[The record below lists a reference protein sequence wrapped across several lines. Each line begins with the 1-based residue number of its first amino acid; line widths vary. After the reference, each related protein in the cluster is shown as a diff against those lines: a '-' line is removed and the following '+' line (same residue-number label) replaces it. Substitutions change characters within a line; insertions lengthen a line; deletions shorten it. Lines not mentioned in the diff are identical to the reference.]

1 MVSYKRTMAQRH
13 GRILTMDPSSEL
25 LEERGASVVS
35 GEEAGLLSRFVSHFN
50 LSNIVKKI
58 ASSKAM
64 MFFIPHIYL
73 RNASDK
79 EAAAYKLF
87 QKRTLTRS
95 RRISSRAMSITNGE
109 LMVSVLTKHGQDILI
124 NSIPSANLNGYEL
137 NISIGVEDAL
147 INFLANAKSV
157 QNTKNFADR
166 LDDALFK
173 LSNNLQKADAIS
185 KEIGERIEGKL
196 LFEPISSK
204 NNNLVDDNTI
214 QPVLSSQQNGRRMP
228 HIYLRDVSEKQGAA
242 LILLKNAHVDK
253 VKRDLF
259 SSQEFQTWSKYFADA
274 FPDNPKVGASL
285 MVDALWKVDK
295 LTLIYS
301 IKTAEVV
308 NGKLAFSDDFKGAL
322 LEKLAWYRKTKGF
335 ESETKL
341 LEDSLFY
348 LSHKLKRGDD
358 NSRSIGEL
366 LEGELYVESISSDME
381 IADRF
386 EFPSVQKW
394 YFSLPKQEGK
404 SAASVLLFKLE
415 EQGLNYNDIGYA
427 VANAKTKTTMAI
439 MKELVDYIMQVQM
452 DTSHLK
458 KAIIGQSSNFSWW
471 VMDAA
476 KLKADVGTSVL
487 PTLRKNL
494 TDEQI
499 LLHCSA
505 AENLGDDAIALV
517 KNTGCH
523 QAGKDKTLL
532 TDFRCADFSSRDV
545 PESDWTGYMRL
556 KHLRKQTSC

>member
-87 QKRTLTRS
+87 QK
-95 RRISSRAMSITNGE
+95 AHVDKVKTNLFESDEYYKWSGYFEKAFPNDYNLRGE

-517 KNTGCH
+517 K
-523 QAGKDKTLL
+523 KY
-532 TDFRCADFSSRDV
+532 RMPSSRKRQNFID
-545 PESDWTGYMRL
+545 RL
-556 KHLRKQTSC
+556 QMCRLFL